1 MGYPSLL
8 YKSAPKLSPMELT
21 VFEDLQLLNF
31 IPKSVAKTVKIP
43 CEAENIKALFR
54 SLSGSDAREKF
65 SRLLDISAELNSL
78 DSIYSSARC
87 DAEKSAVFLALMRT
101 EREFAVNAAASG
113 FGDALSDCFATA
125 FSREIKGES
134 YRSMSAEIDSLY
146 PEYEKQLDISLKSH
160 GQVV

>member
-43 CEAENIKALFR
+43 CEAENITARQALFR

-65 SRLLDISAELNSL
+65 SRLLEISAELNSL

-101 EREFAVNAAASG
+101 ERRKRCRLRLRGRTFRLLCRG
-113 FGDALSDCFATA
+113 IF
-125 FSREIKGES
+125 
-134 YRSMSAEIDSLY
+134 
-146 PEYEKQLDISLKSH
+146 P
-160 GQVV
+160 